1 LAFTFFSHFRCEV
14 DIIRRH
20 YLNAELDVS
29 DVVPEL
35 KQWDTQIQELAAQLS
50 KAIEL
55 DSYHPGRPVTQK
67 ERRAYEDIIQRILTN
82 RRSFSVTENGR
93 VCNSMHQAKEGDL
106 VAALEGA
113 DRLFILRPAGER
125 YRLIGEAY
133 VDGLMEGEAYE
144 GLDSDDVDYDIEL
157 V

>member
-1 LAFTFFSHFRCEV
+1 LAFTLLSYFRCEV
-14 DIIRRH
+14 DIIRTH
-20 YLNAELDVS
+20 CPNAGLDVS

-35 KQWDTQIQELAAQLS
+35 KQCDTQIQELAAQLS
-50 KAIEL
+50 KEIEL

-67 ERRAYEDIIQRILTN
+67 ERRAYEDIFQRILTYG
-82 RRSFSVTENGR
+82 RSFSVTENGR
-93 VCNSMHQAKEGDL
+93 VCNAMNQPEKGDL
-106 VAALEGA
+106 VAAFEGS
-113 DRLFILRPAGER
+113 DRLFILRPTGER
-125 YRLIGEAY
+125 YRLVGDAY